1 MLDLGHEHDWFHS
14 NLINSL
20 AAVAIAGFIVFL
32 IWEITE
38 HNPIVNVRV
47 FRHRG
52 FTISVLALS
61 FGFGAFFGSIVLI
74 PQWLQINIGYTATWA
89 GYVTATMGFGS
100 LTMSPVV
107 AKLSTRYDQRALA
120 CFGLLVLGGVTFMR
134 ALWTSEADFMA
145 LAIPQILQGFAVPFF
160 FIPLSNIALASV
172 LPQEIA
178 SAAGLM
184 SFMRTMAGAIGASMS
199 ATMWDDHAKLARSE
213 IVSSLNPE
221 PTQHT
226 LVQSGMSPE
235 GALAMIS
242 NLVNKEALT
251 LAADH
256 VFLLF
261 SLVFVVSGL
270 IIWLCPKPKT
280 GAATGPTH

>member
-14 NLINSL
+14 NIINSL

>member
-1 MLDLGHEHDWFHS
+1 
-14 NLINSL
+14 
-20 AAVAIAGFIVFL
+20 
-32 IWEITE
+32 
-38 HNPIVNVRV
+38 
-47 FRHRG
+47 
-52 FTISVLALS
+52 
-61 FGFGAFFGSIVLI
+61 
-74 PQWLQINIGYTATWA
+74 
-89 GYVTATMGFGS
+89 
-100 LTMSPVV
+100 
-107 AKLSTRYDQRALA
+107 KLSTRYDQRALA

-172 LPQEIA
+172 LPQEIT

-221 PTQHT
+221 PTQHA